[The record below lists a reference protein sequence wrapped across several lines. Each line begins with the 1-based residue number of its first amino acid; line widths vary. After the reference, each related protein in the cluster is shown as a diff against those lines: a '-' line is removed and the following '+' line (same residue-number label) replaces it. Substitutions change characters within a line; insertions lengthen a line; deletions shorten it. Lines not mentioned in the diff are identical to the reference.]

1 MFERLKSIAIDCWVQ
16 IFLLFCL
23 IGLVAFL
30 IAVPGCMAIAP
41 KSSPSL
47 TPIQVVAQTQHT
59 LGNVALFGWIVFA
72 LSLGA
77 AIYGL
82 VTADKL
88 VEHIAA
94 LVAAGSGSVAGLC
107 LAGEFVLPF
116 LPWILLGIGVIGLG
130 AAAYFVYSKYFAKPG
145 QPAVPAV
152 PSTPAAA
159 K

>member
-1 MFERLKSIAIDCWVQ
+1 LKSIAIDCWVQ

-23 IGLVAFL
+23 LGLAAFVMSL
-30 IAVPGCMAIAP
+30 PGCATTTP
-41 KSSPSL
+41 KASSSL
-47 TPIQVVAQTQHT
+47 TPTQVIAQNQHT
-59 LGNVALFGWIVFA
+59 LGNVAMFGWIVFA

-82 VTADKL
+82 VTADRL

-94 LVAAGSGSVAGLC
+94 LVAAGAGSVAGLC

-116 LPWILLGIGVIGLG
+116 LPWILLVIGVIGLLAG
-130 AAAYFVYSKYFAKPG
+130 GYFVYSKYFAKKSP
-145 QPAVPAV
+145 QVIPATTAG
-152 PSTPAAA
+152 AA